1 MEKKMSGS
9 ETAKSGFQNEHDIVS
24 MLNDWQGNQQ
34 ARNILSSM
42 GYEEVSSVQA
52 SKIPGS
58 VKPDIRV
65 VVNGETNYA
74 SLKKYRAD
82 ANYNHV
88 CRTSVDNYANK
99 FGFNDSIAD
108 ALKVFTGEIK
118 PADKPEVLATKPAR
132 DKRATLKEL
141 VPSKVDEIIEFFDE
155 NRERVLRYIF
165 CGDDKDLEPKYMIIT
180 KEGDGT
186 PTYTTMEM
194 NRVVDYYKQ
203 YPVDVS
209 ARGSIQFGSVILQR
223 KGGQGSP
230 ENLQFKFRPDKIVK
244 LLEQERHENS

>member
-24 MLNDWQGNQQ
+24 MLNDWQNNHQ
-34 ARNILSSM
+34 AKAILQSM
-42 GYEEVSSVQA
+42 GYEKVNSVSA
-52 SKIPGS
+52 TKIPGS

-74 SLKKYRAD
+74 SLKKYRAG

-88 CRTSVDNYANK
+88 CRTSVDNYAK
-99 FGFNDSIAD
+99 RFGFGNSIAD
-108 ALKVFTGEIK
+108 TLKVFTGEIK

-141 VPSKVDEIIEFFDE
+141 LPSRVDEIIQFFDE
-155 NRERVLRYIF
+155 NKSEVLKYIF
-165 CGDDKDLEPKYMIIT
+165 CGDDKELEPKYMIIT
-180 KEGDGT
+180 KEGKGE
-186 PTYTTMEM
+186 PTYVTIEM
-194 NRVVDYYKQ
+194 NKVVDYYKQ
-203 YPVDVS
+203 YPVDIS
-209 ARGSIQFGSVILQR
+209 ARGSVQFGSVIMQR

-230 ENLQFKFRPDKIVK
+230 ENLQFKFRPEKIVNLWESNEK
-244 LLEQERHENS
+244 